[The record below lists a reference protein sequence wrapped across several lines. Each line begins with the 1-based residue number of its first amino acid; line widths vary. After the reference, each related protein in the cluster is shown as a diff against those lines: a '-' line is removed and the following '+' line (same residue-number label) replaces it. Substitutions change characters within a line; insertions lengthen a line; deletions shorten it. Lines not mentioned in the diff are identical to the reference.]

1 MRQAS
6 AHASS
11 GAANSAS
18 LMKDTQAASGF
29 LQFSRTVPVSDV
41 NLVPHAR
48 HLHRWSP
55 DAETPS
61 RRAPPSPHSGQAG
74 SGLYS
79 SAASASVPKP
89 SSSRS
94 LRSSTASD
102 RSSNS
107 AGVSDPTS
115 PA

>member
-1 MRQAS
+1 MPR

-18 LMKDTQAASGF
+18 LMKDTQVASGF

-55 DAETPS
+55 DAEAPS

-79 SAASASVPKP
+79 SAASAE
-89 SSSRS
+89 RAEAE
-94 LRSSTASD
+94 LLAE
-102 RSSNS
+102 
-107 AGVSDPTS
+107 
-115 PA
+115 PALLDVFFQ